1 MAAGMDSVAVL
12 LCTVPQG
19 GVLGG
24 LLLCVLVSLGELLL
38 RVLGGLLVQ
47 VAGDRQVRLGDPRL
61 AVCLVG
67 VGPCGSLGNPGGRL
81 GEPRLAVSLVNVLR
95 GVLRGVERCVH
106 GHAACGVLREG
117 LLLQQNAGDRRQLL
131 NPVIGCPLYLFL
143 FGLLGPPG
151 HVAGDGHVR
160 LDCRLGENSLAGCLH
175 TWLQLT
181 ASHSGMVWIPNMF
194 NAGALYYDL
203 TFCCVNWCDFFLF
216 VNQSL
221 CPTSSLNRHQP
232 GYDYDI
238 SPVLYYLL
246 ASDLLYTLH
255 SVVQNC
261 SLKCYS
267 CFCPKDSST

>member
-1 MAAGMDSVAVL
+1 VLLRLGGGDRLAVLLRLGADLAAGRDGPVVLLCAGHQGGGLRGGAGVAAGMDSVAVL

-106 GHAACGVLREG
+106 GHAARGVLRDSWG
-117 LLLQQNAGDRRQLL
+117 QAAASQSRNWLPSVSLSWRPSWPSRSRR
-131 NPVIGCPLYLFL
+131 
-143 FGLLGPPG
+143 
-151 HVAGDGHVR
+151 
-160 LDCRLGENSLAGCLH
+160 
-175 TWLQLT
+175 W
-181 ASHSGMVWIPNMF
+181 
-194 NAGALYYDL
+194 
-203 TFCCVNWCDFFLF
+203 
-216 VNQSL
+216 
-221 CPTSSLNRHQP
+221 
-232 GYDYDI
+232 
-238 SPVLYYLL
+238 
-246 ASDLLYTLH
+246 
-255 SVVQNC
+255 
-261 SLKCYS
+261 
-267 CFCPKDSST
+267 